1 MIYLQVFKAMERH
14 YVFMLQV
21 YNLLEKKMAT
31 HSIILA
37 WKIPCK
43 EGPGGLQSMGWQR
56 VGHDWA
62 TNTIHIVYYVFH
74 ISASND
80 FSYSSPTIFL
90 TYF

>member
-37 WKIPCK
+37 
-43 EGPGGLQSMGWQR
+43 
-56 VGHDWA
+56 
-62 TNTIHIVYYVFH
+62 
-74 ISASND
+74 
-80 FSYSSPTIFL
+80 
-90 TYF
+90 